1 MARHIKDILTEW
13 FYRLPNGYAIKP
25 YNQKELQVLEQILQE
40 KGIEPDSIIHSLQEN
55 DSQLDQ
61 AFNKAEPVDEA
72 PADDQFIP
80 GQDKLDVGTTT
91 APAKEPGPSKEYNDA
106 MNAVGEYLW
115 NSIE

>member
-61 AFNKAEPVDEA
+61 AFNNPD
-72 PADDQFIP
+72 PLGDGF
-80 GQDKLDVGTTT
+80 GSTC
-91 APAKEPGPSKEYNDA
+91 S
-106 MNAVGEYLW
+106 
-115 NSIE
+115 SINIFNNESQHIK